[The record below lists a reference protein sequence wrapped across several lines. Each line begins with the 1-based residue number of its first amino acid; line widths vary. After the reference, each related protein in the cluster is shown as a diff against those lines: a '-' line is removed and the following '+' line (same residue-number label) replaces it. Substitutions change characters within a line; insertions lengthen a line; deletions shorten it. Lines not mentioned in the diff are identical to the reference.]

1 MNPRVLDPKAIQ
13 NTYLVTG
20 LTADQLACVAS
31 IATERNVA
39 KGEMLCRQGQSGG
52 ELYIVLEGS
61 LDVQTAEG
69 EHLAQVGPN
78 SVIGEMG
85 LIDPHPRSASVVA
98 LADCRVAA
106 IKTADLRE
114 EMVADGHLGFFLLCN
129 ITRVLSDR
137 LRNADQKLDTL
148 MTPASKA

>member
-1 MNPRVLDPKAIQ
+1 MLDPKAIQ

-31 IATERNVA
+31 IATERTVPG
-39 KGEMLCRQGQSGG
+39 GEMLCRQGESGG

-61 LDVQTAEG
+61 LSVQTADG
-69 EHLAQVGPN
+69 EHLADVGPN
-78 SVIGEMG
+78 SVVGEMG
-85 LIDPHPRSASVVA
+85 LVDARPRSASVVA
-98 LADCRVAA
+98 LGDCRVAA
-106 IKTADLRE
+106 IKTSDLRE

-148 MTPASKA
+148 MTPSARA